1 MIRFDRPE
9 SLAGWHAINDTVMGG
24 VSDSRIG
31 YDPAG
36 HAVFS
41 GTVSFANNGGFASVR
56 GRVIEPCRDNI
67 MACELTVRGD
77 HKTYKLSLRVG
88 PEFDG
93 VSYQARFQA
102 PPRDWTRIRLQVK
115 DFLPSWRGRAVT
127 DAPLLDPTKIQ
138 QIGFLIADRQEGP
151 FRLEIRSI
159 KALRQQAAVPKNHP

>member
-9 SLAGWHAINDTVMGG
+9 SLAGWHAIDDAVMGG
-24 VSDSRIG
+24 VSHSRIG

-41 GTVSFANNGGFASVR
+41 GIVSLANNGGFASVR
-56 GRVIEPCRDNI
+56 CRVIEPCRESI

-77 HKTYKLSLRVG
+77 HKTYKLSVRVG

-102 PPRDWTRIRLQVK
+102 PPGDWTRIRLQVR
-115 DFLPSWRGRAVT
+115 DFVPSWRGRSVP
-127 DAPLLDPTKIQ
+127 DAPLLDPTKVQ
-138 QIGFLIADRQEGP
+138 QIGLLIADGQEGP
-151 FRLEIRSI
+151 FRLEIQSI
-159 KALRQQAAVPKNHP
+159 KASRQLAAAPKNHP